1 MSGLKIKILHKGFNY
16 SQDGPGNRLVYHL
29 QGCNLHCPWCSNPE
43 SMAFDGG
50 EETEVCELISQAK
63 GAQLMFFD
71 GGGVT
76 FTGGEPTV
84 QFEPLKETLIMLK
97 QNGINTAIETNGTN
111 PKLPELFEYIDYL
124 IMDFKHHNNEKLKEF
139 TGLGNETVIK
149 NIAAACEKNKNPL
162 LRIPLIHCFN
172 SSVEDAENFAEILKN
187 YKEKIRIEI
196 LRYHEYGKDKWKQN
210 NMEYRMEN
218 AFVGDEEFENFCD
231 ILKSNGFTLIKT

>member
-1 MSGLKIKILHKGFNY
+1 MNIRVLQKGFNF

-43 SMAFDGG
+43 SMALCGG
-50 EETEVCELISQAK
+50 EETKICALVSQAK
-63 GAQLMFFD
+63 NAEMMFFD

-84 QFEPLKETLIMLK
+84 QFDALKEALISLK
-97 QNGINTAIETNGTN
+97 ENGINTAIETNGTN
-111 PKLPELFEYIDYL
+111 PKLPELFEFIDYL
-124 IMDFKHHNNEKLKEF
+124 IMDFKHHNSGKLKEI
-139 TGLGNETVIK
+139 TGIGNETVIK

-162 LRIPLIHCFN
+162 LRIPLIHSFN
-172 SSVEDAENFAEILKN
+172 SSEEDAENFAEILKN

-210 NMEYRMEN
+210 NMEYTMKN
-218 AFVGDEEFENFCD
+218 AFVDDEEFENFCD